1 MAALVLLVARPQQWS
16 ATSSLLVI
24 PKSANTSADSEAGL
38 YDVLSRG
45 QIPATYAE
53 LLRDRALEV
62 EVAQQLGL
70 TADDVG
76 DVSLEVLVVPET
88 SVLDLK
94 VTAEQDAVAEEVAEG
109 VLAEATSYL
118 SKLDTPY
125 KVVAAGDSAGTAR
138 REGLSPL
145 PLAAVSAVVA
155 IVGGSAVQQAVM
167 ALSRARGARGEPAQ
181 S

>member
-1 MAALVLLVARPQQWS
+1 MALALLAARPQQWS

-24 PKSANTSADSEAGL
+24 PKAANTEVDSEAGL

-62 EVAQQLGL
+62 EVAQRLGL
-70 TADDVG
+70 TTEIARG
-76 DVSLEVLVVPET
+76 VSLEVLVVPET

-94 VTAEQDAVAEEVAEG
+94 VTAEQDDVAERVADG
-109 VLAEATSYL
+109 VLSEAKRYL
-118 SKLDTPY
+118 SKLNTPY
-125 KVVAAGDSAGTAR
+125 KVVSAGDSAGTAR
-138 REGLSPL
+138 REGLATL
-145 PLAAVSAVVA
+145 PLAAVAGVVA
-155 IVGGSAVQQAVM
+155 IVGGFAVQQAVM
-167 ALSRARGARGEPAQ
+167 LLSRARGVRAGPAQ